1 MNKNNLKIPLI
12 GSVCLIILFVFS
24 ACQKSETSEIS
35 DILSFSDDTSAAAEL
50 VSNANEDLNKIKV
63 MYKKNEVQLEELKIA
78 MGDKDIEKV
87 KKITDDLVY
96 VLNDGMALG
105 ESAIEK
111 ISKAQAMNIN
121 EDFKEYLR
129 LKEESLRK
137 YLDAF
142 EHRRQAA
149 RLLRDSF
156 GKNDP
161 AQIEKAKVEFK
172 VKEENFIKTM
182 EAARDFSK
190 KANALAK
197 ESTKKVEK

>member
-12 GSVCLIILFVFS
+12 GSVCLIILSAFS

-87 KKITDDLVY
+87 KKITDELVY
-96 VLNDGMALG
+96 VLNDGMKLG
-105 ESAIEK
+105 EDAIEK
-111 ISKAQAMNIN
+111 IGKAQAMNIN